1 MQTMD
6 ELLAGTLFKVHYE
19 VIIVTKKVGRGL
31 DHLIEQ
37 NSTEL
42 EFLSAYGSGATES
55 KVDANSLLEAVA
67 RFLKAGNVK
76 TETSENQI
84 TFSFGS
90 AIMTDK
96 GLLIECEGD
105 NLPLVESDLIQVGF
119 VEGTLSKDK
128 SSVSVIMQNW
138 DYEQR
143 RFIER
148 LVEYF
153 N

>member
-1 MQTMD
+1 M
-6 ELLAGTLFKVHYE
+6 
-19 VIIVTKKVGRGL
+19 TKKVGRGL

-42 EFLSAYGSGATES
+42 EFLSAYGAGAIETE
-55 KVDANSLLEAVA
+55 VDANSLLDALG

-76 TETSENQI
+76 TEPSDKKI
-84 TFSFGS
+84 IFSFGS
-90 AIMTDK
+90 ATMTDK
-96 GLLIECEGD
+96 GLLIECSGK
-105 NLPLVESDLIQVGF
+105 NLPLVDSDLIQVGF

-148 LVEYF
+148 LVEYL

>member
-1 MQTMD
+1 
-6 ELLAGTLFKVHYE
+6 
-19 VIIVTKKVGRGL
+19 VIIVTEKVGRGL

-42 EFLSAYGSGATES
+42 EFLSAYGSGAIES
-55 KVDANSLLEAVA
+55 DVDANSLLDALA
-67 RFLKAGNVK
+67 RFLKAGKVK
-76 TETSENQI
+76 TEASDKQI

-90 AIMTDK
+90 ATMTDK
-96 GLLIECEGD
+96 GLLIQCNGD
-105 NLPLVESDLIQVGF
+105 NLPLVDSDLTQVGF

-128 SSVSVIMQNW
+128 TSVTVIMQNW

-143 RFIER
+143 RFVER
-148 LVEYF
+148 LVEHF

>member
-1 MQTMD
+1 MA
-6 ELLAGTLFKVHYE
+6 E
-19 VIIVTKKVGRGL
+19 KVGRGL

-37 NSTEL
+37 NTTEL
-42 EFLSAYGSGATES
+42 EFLSAYGSGAIES
-55 KVDANSLLEAVA
+55 EIDGNSLLDAVA
-67 RFLKAGNVK
+67 RFLKAGKVK
-76 TETSENQI
+76 MESSDKQI

-90 AIMTDK
+90 VTLTDK
-96 GLLIECEGD
+96 GLLIQCNGD
-105 NLPLVESDLIQVGF
+105 NLPLVDSDLTQVGF
-119 VEGTLSKDK
+119 VEGTLSKDR

-148 LVEYF
+148 LVEYL

>member
-1 MQTMD
+1 MA
-6 ELLAGTLFKVHYE
+6 E
-19 VIIVTKKVGRGL
+19 KVGRGL

-37 NSTEL
+37 NTTEL
-42 EFLSAYGSGATES
+42 EFLSAYGSGAIES
-55 KVDANSLLEAVA
+55 EIDGNSLLDAVA
-67 RFLKAGNVK
+67 RFLKAGKVRMESSDK
-76 TETSENQI
+76 QI

-90 AIMTDK
+90 ATMTDK
-96 GLLIECEGD
+96 GLLIQCNGD
-105 NLPLVESDLIQVGF
+105 NLPLVDSDLTQVGF

-148 LVEYF
+148 LVEYL

>member
-1 MQTMD
+1 MT
-6 ELLAGTLFKVHYE
+6 E
-19 VIIVTKKVGRGL
+19 KVGRGL

-37 NSTEL
+37 NTTEL
-42 EFLSAYGSGATES
+42 EFLSAYGSGAIES
-55 KVDANSLLEAVA
+55 EIDGNSLLDAVA
-67 RFLKAGNVK
+67 RFLKAGKVK
-76 TETSENQI
+76 MESSNKQI

-90 AIMTDK
+90 ATMTDK
-96 GLLIECEGD
+96 GLLIQCNGD
-105 NLPLVESDLIQVGF
+105 NLPLVDSDLTQVGF

-148 LVEYF
+148 LVEYL

>member
-1 MQTMD
+1 MA
-6 ELLAGTLFKVHYE
+6 EK
-19 VIIVTKKVGRGL
+19 IGRGL

-37 NSTEL
+37 NTTEL
-42 EFLSAYGSGATES
+42 EFLSAYGSGAIES
-55 KVDANSLLEAVA
+55 EIDGNSLLDAVA
-67 RFLKAGNVK
+67 RFLKAGKVRMESSDK
-76 TETSENQI
+76 QI

-90 AIMTDK
+90 ATMTDK
-96 GLLIECEGD
+96 GLLIQCNGD
-105 NLPLVESDLIQVGF
+105 NLPLVDSDLTQVGF

-148 LVEYF
+148 LVEYL

>member
-1 MQTMD
+1 
-6 ELLAGTLFKVHYE
+6 
-19 VIIVTKKVGRGL
+19 VIIVAEKVGRGL

-37 NSTEL
+37 NTTEL
-42 EFLSAYGSGATES
+42 EFLSAYGSGAIES
-55 KVDANSLLEAVA
+55 EVDGNSLLDAVA

-76 TETSENQI
+76 TETSDNQI

-90 AIMTDK
+90 AILTDK
-96 GLLIECEGD
+96 GLLIECEGK
-105 NLPLVESDLIQVGF
+105 NLPLVDSDLIQVGF

-148 LVEYF
+148 LVEYL

>member
-1 MQTMD
+1 MK
-6 ELLAGTLFKVHYE
+6 EK
-19 VIIVTKKVGRGL
+19 IGRGL

-42 EFLSAYGSGATES
+42 EFLSAYGSGAVES
-55 KVDANSLLEAVA
+55 DVDVNSLLDALV
-67 RFLKAGNVK
+67 RFLKAGQVK
-76 TETSENQI
+76 TKQSDNKV
-84 TFSFGS
+84 TFSFGT

-96 GLLIECEGD
+96 GLLIECNGN
-105 NLPLVESDLIQVGF
+105 NLPLVSSDLTQVGF
-119 VEGTLSKDK
+119 VDGNLSKDK
-128 SSVSVIMQNW
+128 SSVSVVMQNW

-143 RFIER
+143 RFVER

>member
-1 MQTMD
+1 MA
-6 ELLAGTLFKVHYE
+6 E
-19 VIIVTKKVGRGL
+19 KVGRGL

-37 NSTEL
+37 NTTEL
-42 EFLSAYGSGATES
+42 EFLSAYGSGAIES
-55 KVDANSLLEAVA
+55 EIDGNSLLDAVA
-67 RFLKAGNVK
+67 RFLKAGKVK
-76 TETSENQI
+76 MESSDKQI

-90 AIMTDK
+90 ATMTDK
-96 GLLIECEGD
+96 GLLIQCNGD
-105 NLPLVESDLIQVGF
+105 NLPLVDSDLTQVGF
-119 VEGTLSKDK
+119 VEGTLSKDR

-148 LVEYF
+148 LVEYL

>member
-1 MQTMD
+1 
-6 ELLAGTLFKVHYE
+6 
-19 VIIVTKKVGRGL
+19 
-31 DHLIEQ
+31 
-37 NSTEL
+37 
-42 EFLSAYGSGATES
+42 
-55 KVDANSLLEAVA
+55 VDANSLLDALA

-76 TETSENQI
+76 MESSDKQI

-90 AIMTDK
+90 ATLSDK
-96 GLLIECEGD
+96 GILIECEGD
-105 NLPLVESDLIQVGF
+105 SLPLVDSDLTQVGF
-119 VEGTLSKDK
+119 VEGILSKDK

-148 LVEYF
+148 LVEYL

>member
-1 MQTMD
+1 M
-6 ELLAGTLFKVHYE
+6 
-19 VIIVTKKVGRGL
+19 IVMTKKVGRGL

-42 EFLSAYGSGATES
+42 EFLSAYGAGAIETE
-55 KVDANSLLEAVA
+55 VDANSLLDALG

-76 TETSENQI
+76 AESSDNKI

-90 AIMTDK
+90 ATMTDK
-96 GLLIECEGD
+96 GLLIECNGEH
-105 NLPLVESDLIQVGF
+105 LPLVESDLTQVGF
-119 VEGTLSKDK
+119 VDGILSKDK
-128 SSVSVIMQNW
+128 SNVSVIMQNW

-148 LVEYF
+148 LVEHL

>member
-1 MQTMD
+1 MA
-6 ELLAGTLFKVHYE
+6 E
-19 VIIVTKKVGRGL
+19 KVGRGL

-37 NSTEL
+37 NTTEL
-42 EFLSAYGSGATES
+42 EFLSAYGSGAIES
-55 KVDANSLLEAVA
+55 EIDGNSLLDAVA
-67 RFLKAGNVK
+67 RFLKAGKVK
-76 TETSENQI
+76 MESSDKQI

-90 AIMTDK
+90 ATMTDK
-96 GLLIECEGD
+96 GLLIQCNGD
-105 NLPLVESDLIQVGF
+105 NLPLVDSDLTQVGF

-148 LVEYF
+148 LVEYL

>member
-1 MQTMD
+1 
-6 ELLAGTLFKVHYE
+6 
-19 VIIVTKKVGRGL
+19 VIIVAEKVGRGL

-37 NSTEL
+37 NTTEL
-42 EFLSAYGSGATES
+42 EFLSAYGSGAIES
-55 KVDANSLLEAVA
+55 EIDGNSLLDAVA
-67 RFLKAGNVK
+67 RFLKAGKVK
-76 TETSENQI
+76 MESSDKQI

-90 AIMTDK
+90 VTLTDK
-96 GLLIECEGD
+96 GLLIQCNGD
-105 NLPLVESDLIQVGF
+105 NLPLVDSDLTQVGF
-119 VEGTLSKDK
+119 VEGTLSKDR

-148 LVEYF
+148 LVEYL

>member
-1 MQTMD
+1 MT
-6 ELLAGTLFKVHYE
+6 E
-19 VIIVTKKVGRGL
+19 KVGRGL

-37 NSTEL
+37 NTTEL
-42 EFLSAYGSGATES
+42 EFLSAYGSGAIES
-55 KVDANSLLEAVA
+55 EIDGNSLLDAVG
-67 RFLKAGNVK
+67 RFLKAGKVK
-76 TETSENQI
+76 MESSDKQI

-90 AIMTDK
+90 ATMTDK
-96 GLLIECEGD
+96 GLLIQCNGD
-105 NLPLVESDLIQVGF
+105 NLPLVDSDLTQVGF

-148 LVEYF
+148 LVEYL

>member
-1 MQTMD
+1 MD
-6 ELLAGTLFKVHYE
+6 E
-19 VIIVTKKVGRGL
+19 KVGRGL

-42 EFLSAYGSGATES
+42 EFLSAYGTGAVQTE
-55 KVDANSLLEAVA
+55 VDANSLLEAFT
-67 RFLKAGNVK
+67 RFLKAGKVEIKASKNKV
-76 TETSENQI
+76 

-90 AIMTDK
+90 AKMTDK
-96 GLLIECEGD
+96 GLLIQCKGE
-105 NLPLVESDLIQVGF
+105 NLPLVKSDLTQVGF
-119 VEGTLSKDK
+119 VEGKISQDR
-128 SSVSVIMQNW
+128 SSVSVVMQNW

-148 LVEYF
+148 LVEYL

>member
-1 MQTMD
+1 MA
-6 ELLAGTLFKVHYE
+6 E
-19 VIIVTKKVGRGL
+19 KVGRGL

-37 NSTEL
+37 NTTEL
-42 EFLSAYGSGATES
+42 EFLSAYGSGAIES
-55 KVDANSLLEAVA
+55 EVDGNSLLDAVA

-76 TETSENQI
+76 MKTSDNQI

-90 AIMTDK
+90 AILTDK
-96 GLLIECEGD
+96 GLLIECEGK
-105 NLPLVESDLIQVGF
+105 NLPLVDSDLIQVGF

-148 LVEYF
+148 LVEYL

>member
-1 MQTMD
+1 MG
-6 ELLAGTLFKVHYE
+6 EK
-19 VIIVTKKVGRGL
+19 IGRGL

-42 EFLSAYGSGATES
+42 EFLSAYGSGAVES
-55 KVDANSLLEAVA
+55 AVDANSLLDALV
-67 RFLKAGNVK
+67 RFLKAGQVK
-76 TETSENQI
+76 IKQSDGQVE
-84 TFSFGS
+84 FSFGT

-96 GLLIECEGD
+96 GLLIELNGK
-105 NLPLVESDLIQVGF
+105 NLPLVNSDLTQVGF
-119 VEGTLSKDK
+119 IDGNFSKDK

-143 RFIER
+143 RFVER
-148 LVEYF
+148 LVEYL

>member
-1 MQTMD
+1 MA
-6 ELLAGTLFKVHYE
+6 EK
-19 VIIVTKKVGRGL
+19 IGRGL

-37 NSTEL
+37 NTTEL
-42 EFLSAYGSGATES
+42 EFLSAYGSGAIES
-55 KVDANSLLEAVA
+55 EIDGNSLLDAVA
-67 RFLKAGNVK
+67 RFLKAGKVK
-76 TETSENQI
+76 MESSDKQI

-90 AIMTDK
+90 VTLTDK
-96 GLLIECEGD
+96 GLLIQCNGD
-105 NLPLVESDLIQVGF
+105 NLPLVDSDLTQVGF

-148 LVEYF
+148 LVEYL

>member
-1 MQTMD
+1 MT
-6 ELLAGTLFKVHYE
+6 E
-19 VIIVTKKVGRGL
+19 KVGRGL

-37 NSTEL
+37 NTTEL
-42 EFLSAYGSGATES
+42 EFLSAYGSGAIES
-55 KVDANSLLEAVA
+55 EIDGNSLLDAVA
-67 RFLKAGNVK
+67 RFLKAEKVK
-76 TETSENQI
+76 MESSDKQI

-90 AIMTDK
+90 ATLTDK
-96 GLLIECEGD
+96 GILIECEGD
-105 NLPLVESDLIQVGF
+105 SLPLVDSDLTQVGF

-148 LVEYF
+148 LVEYL

>member
-1 MQTMD
+1 MA
-6 ELLAGTLFKVHYE
+6 E
-19 VIIVTKKVGRGL
+19 KVGRGL

-37 NSTEL
+37 NTTEL
-42 EFLSAYGSGATES
+42 EFLSAYGSGAIES
-55 KVDANSLLEAVA
+55 NVDANSLLDALA

-76 TETSENQI
+76 MESSDKQI

-90 AIMTDK
+90 ATLTDK
-96 GLLIECEGD
+96 GILIECEGD
-105 NLPLVESDLIQVGF
+105 SLPLVDSDLTQVGF

-128 SSVSVIMQNW
+128 SSVSVIMQKW

-148 LVEYF
+148 LVEYL